1 MVLTVCS
8 TLCAALLPPHTPL
21 WLVSALS
28 VLFGISAFAWTGI
41 LGTLVIE
48 TAGPESAGSAISL
61 VQVLSTPAMLA
72 PPLFGLLADLSG
84 TYRASWLALTL
95 IGTVGLIA
103 IRWVQEEDTS

>member
-1 MVLTVCS
+1 M
-8 TLCAALLPPHTPL
+8 
-21 WLVSALS
+21 
-28 VLFGISAFAWTGI
+28 LFGISAFAWTGI